1 MLVAADHEI
10 RTRTPPAVLVEMPL
24 SLDSLHGCATFV
36 AGRRGSRDELCSG
49 HSVPRLRGWVR
60 PKFTRVVLH
69 RNPSGFAGGFG
80 VVRRLLNG
88 PFVHRSRVRLW
99 TQRAA
104 LRRPL
109 QQTSV
114 VLG

>member
-1 MLVAADHEI
+1 
-10 RTRTPPAVLVEMPL
+10 
-24 SLDSLHGCATFV
+24 
-36 AGRRGSRDELCSG
+36 
-49 HSVPRLRGWVR
+49 
-60 PKFTRVVLH
+60 
-69 RNPSGFAGGFG
+69 

-104 LRRPL
+104 LRRPF

-114 VLG
+114 VLGYPQPVVLPQLEHV